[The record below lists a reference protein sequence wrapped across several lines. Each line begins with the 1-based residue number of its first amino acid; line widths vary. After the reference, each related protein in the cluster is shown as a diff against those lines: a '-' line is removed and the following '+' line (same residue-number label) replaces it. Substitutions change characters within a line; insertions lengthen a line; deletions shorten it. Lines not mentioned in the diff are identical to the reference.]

1 MFNLW
6 RLAIGNWLTSPGR
19 ALAAILSVALGVG
32 AIVTIT
38 NFYES
43 ARDTI
48 QNEVIGEWMGTSHVS
63 VHPVGAHWGSLDVT
77 LASTIDEMDNVV
89 HVTSR
94 LHRRCRLVSVT
105 EAGGLVE
112 SGWLWVDAIGIEP
125 DRQRHFRKLAN
136 LEGRMF
142 DDDAT
147 GVMVIERD
155 IALRW
160 RLQLGD
166 AILIT
171 PYGGGPKTEF
181 KIVGLFDSG
190 RAAEFQRPNV
200 YLPLADLQKLKD
212 EPYVASVIDVML
224 ADHSADAM
232 KKVKAD
238 IERCISDRGITMTY
252 RVETAAGRQMVLDE
266 AERITHLTL
275 MLVAGI
281 AMATAFF
288 VILTTQ
294 QVSLIQR
301 RPELGTMRCLGL
313 TRAQLAFLVTMELVP
328 LGVIGTILGV
338 AGGVGL
344 TYLAPHVASD
354 LIIRVQLSR
363 YGIGL
368 GAVSGLATTILSAAI
383 LVVQVGRVSPL
394 DAVRTHAKPV
404 RMGYVYAAGAVGVV
418 LLVVHQLMTG
428 VTDGARWLE
437 GGFAAMGTA
446 ALYLGYVLLAPV
458 VVVVLGRP
466 IARGVGLLL
475 GLNGRLVEEPFI
487 RAPWRTTGACWVLM
501 VGLSLIVYTAVR
513 ASGVLAI
520 WKFPSRLPGAFVWSS
535 RPVSGEVAES
545 VRRLPGVGETTI
557 VVDVPCEI
565 HIPRTG
571 LRGLRDSVFAAVVK
585 KLTRSV
591 LVAGDP
597 DEMLTMIKIVFI
609 EGTREEA
616 IRKLK
621 QGGYLLIPLP
631 ASRQKNLH
639 VGDKLSLTVR
649 GVKAEF
655 EVAGVVQSPALD
667 LAVTAFGAEG
677 YMEFAAA
684 SAVLGTR
691 ADLKTKFGV
700 DIVSMVMFD
709 PDMEP
714 AEVAPDFDADALP
727 DYSDHKAISEAIL
740 AWGPHLPNEAATLES
755 ATPTFR
761 AWFDE
766 GATGLPPPEVRQVL
780 TRFARSIEYI
790 AAPSRSA
797 GSTREEQWATF
808 RERLLLY
815 KVADTM
821 GRPDAILGSLSRLK
835 NQMVASLERAI
846 VMITWLPSI
855 ILVVAA
861 IGIANLMTVSVH
873 LRTRQIAVLRAVG
886 ALKSQIVRLVLA
898 EAVTIGLLGSV
909 MGLALG
915 LHEADSVNRIVSGLL
930 SVSLE
935 FVVPV
940 ATIALAVLLTVSV
953 CVLAAIIPA
962 RYAARN
968 NIIDAMQTN

>member
-6 RLAIGNWLTSPGR
+6 RLAIGNWLASPGR

-43 ARDTI
+43 ARDAI
-48 QNEVIGEWMGTSHVS
+48 QEEVMGEWMGTAHVS
-63 VHPVGAHWGSLDVT
+63 VFPVGAHWGSLD
-77 LASTIDEMDNVV
+77 ATIALPIAEMDNVV
-89 HVTSR
+89 HVTTR
-94 LHRRCRLVSVT
+94 LHRRCHLISAA
-105 EAGGLVE
+105 EAEGVIE
-112 SGWLWVDAIGIEP
+112 SDWSWVDAIGIEP
-125 DRQRHFRKLAN
+125 SRERYFRKLAN

-142 DDDAT
+142 DDEAT
-147 GVMVIERD
+147 GVAVIERD

-160 RLQLGD
+160 RLRLGD
-166 AILIT
+166 SLMIT
-171 PYGGGPKTEF
+171 PYGGGSKAAF
-181 KIVGLFDSG
+181 KVVGLFDSG

-200 YLPLADLQKLKD
+200 YLPLVDLQTLKA

-224 ADHSADAM
+224 ADHSAAAM
-232 KKVKAD
+232 KEVKAA
-238 IERCISDRGITMTY
+238 IEQCVADRGITMTY

-266 AERITHLTL
+266 AERITRVTL
-275 MLVAGI
+275 MLVACV

-301 RPELGTMRCLGL
+301 RPQLGMMRCVGL
-313 TRAQLAFLVTMELVP
+313 TRTQLAWLVVAELVP
-328 LGVIGTILGV
+328 LGVVGTMLGV
-338 AGGVGL
+338 AGGIGL
-344 TYLAPHVASD
+344 TFLAPLVASD
-354 LIIRVQLSR
+354 LIIRVQLSGD
-363 YGIGL
+363 GIGL
-368 GAVSGLATTILSAAI
+368 GVASGLVTTMLSTAMLI
-383 LVVQVGRVSPL
+383 VQVGRVSPL
-394 DAVRTHAKPV
+394 DAVRTHAGPV
-404 RMGYVYAAGAVGVV
+404 RLRYVYLAGVIGLI
-418 LLVVHQLMTG
+418 LLVVHQLMAG
-428 VTDGARWLE
+428 VTDGSRWLD
-437 GGFAAMGTA
+437 GGFAAVGTGS
-446 ALYLGYVLLAPV
+446 LYFGYVLLAPAV
-458 VVVVLGRP
+458 VVILGRP

-475 GLNGRLVEEPFI
+475 GLSGQLVEEPFI

-513 ASGVLAI
+513 ANGVLAI
-520 WKFPSRLPGAFVWSS
+520 WKFPSRLPGAFVWSP
-535 RPVSGEVAES
+535 RHVSGDVAER
-545 VRRLPGVGETTI
+545 VRQLPGVGETTI
-557 VVDVPCEI
+557 VADIPCEI
-565 HIPRTG
+565 HVPRSG
-571 LRGLRDSVFAAVVK
+571 LGGLRDSVFAAVVK
-585 KLTRSV
+585 NLTRSV
-591 LVAGDP
+591 LVVGDP
-597 DEMLTMIKIVFI
+597 DEMLSMIKIVFI
-609 EGTREEA
+609 EGVRDEA

-639 VGDKLSLTVR
+639 VGDMLSLTVR
-649 GVKAEF
+649 GIKAEF

-667 LAVTAFGAEG
+667 LAVTAFQAES

-691 ADLKTKFGV
+691 EDLKSKFDA

-709 PDMEP
+709 PDMVSSEI
-714 AEVAPDFDADALP
+714 APDFNVDALP
-727 DYSDHKAISEAIL
+727 NYSDHQAIATAML
-740 AWGPHLPNEAATLES
+740 AWAPYLPNETATFAT
-755 ATPTFR
+755 ATPVLR
-761 AWFDE
+761 DWLDS
-766 GATGLPPPEVRQVL
+766 GASGLPPPELRQHFN
-780 TRFARSIEYI
+780 RFARSIKYI
-790 AAPSRSA
+790 TGSSFTS
-797 GSTREEQWATF
+797 GSTREEKWDTL

-821 GRPDAILGSLSRLK
+821 RRPDAIVGSLSRLK
-835 NQMVASLERAI
+835 NQMVTSLKRAI
-846 VMITWLPSI
+846 IMITWLPSI

-898 EAVTIGLLGSV
+898 EAMTIGLLGSV

-915 LHEADSVNRIVSGLL
+915 FHEADSVNRIVSGML
-930 SVSLE
+930 SVSLD
-935 FVVPV
+935 FIVPV
-940 ATIALAVLLTVSV
+940 TTIALAVLLTVSV